1 LTDFCFFSMST
12 ILSLT
17 SLGILVLFLG
27 IMKKQSWLLPVILL
41 GLVVSMTLTIL
52 EWNSFKSFFHAM
64 IIVDNLAVAFS
75 TVLIFS
81 TFLIFSLA
89 AHYYRG
95 VQRPLDDIYGVM
107 IFALMGA
114 VMMTSYGNLIMLFLG
129 IETLS
134 IALYVLAGSHKEA
147 ITSNEATLKYFL
159 LGSFLSGFLLF
170 GIALIYGSSG
180 SFDLQK
186 ISVYVASCAG
196 TYPPMFLAGLFL
208 LIIGLAF
215 KIAIVPFHF
224 WAPDVYEGTPTLLTA
239 FMATVVKTA
248 SIVAMFRFFTHTF
261 YGIHGV
267 WETTIWILAIVT
279 ILLGNLTGVYQ
290 PNLKRMLAYSS
301 ISHSGYMLLAVVA
314 FSLMSDNALLLY
326 TLSYSI
332 ATILAF
338 GILIL
343 IREAHG
349 DDYFSSLNGMARTN
363 PLEAFCLTIAMLSL
377 TGIPPLAGFMAKY
390 YLFTTALEQG
400 LVWLVIVAI
409 AGSAI
414 SAAYYFKPI
423 IAMYLK
429 ESEGVKLKVEL
440 SYKVHLIF
448 MTLLVILIGLLPFF
462 FIGLALTETS

>member
-1 LTDFCFFSMST
+1 MTT
-12 ILSLT
+12 IISLT
-17 SLGILVLFLG
+17 ILGILVLFLG
-27 IMKKQSWLLPVILL
+27 IMKKQSWLLPVILA
-41 GLVVSMTLTIL
+41 GLVLSMVLTIL
-52 EWNSFKSFFHAM
+52 DWNSFRSYYHQM
-64 IIVDNLAVAFS
+64 LIVDNTAVAFS
-75 TVLIFS
+75 AVLIFS

-89 AHYYRG
+89 ARYYRG
-95 VQRPLDDIYGVM
+95 VVRPLDDIYGVM
-107 IFALMGA
+107 IFALVGA
-114 VMMTSYGNLIMLFLG
+114 VMMTSYGNLIILFLG

-170 GIALIYGSSG
+170 GIALIYGSTG
-180 SFDLQK
+180 SFDLHT
-186 ISVYVASCAG
+186 ISVYVNTCAG

-208 LIIGLAF
+208 LLIGMAF

-248 SIVAMFRFFTHTF
+248 SIVALYRFFTHTF
-261 YGIHGV
+261 HGIHGA
-267 WETTIWILAIVT
+267 WETTIWILAVLT
-279 ILLGNLTGVYQ
+279 ILLGNFTGIYQ

-301 ISHSGYMLLAVVA
+301 ISHSGYMMLAVVA
-314 FSLMSDNALLLY
+314 FSPMSNNALLLY

-332 ATILAF
+332 ATITAF

-349 DDYFSSLNGMARTN
+349 NDYFSSLNGLAKTN
-363 PLEAFCLTIAMLSL
+363 PLEAFCLTISMLSL

-390 YLFTTALEQG
+390 YLFTAALEKG

-414 SAAYYFKPI
+414 SVAYYFKPI
-423 IAMYLK
+423 MAMYLK
-429 ESEGVKLKVEL
+429 ESNEVKLTVEMP
-440 SYKVHLIF
+440 YKVHLMF
-448 MTLLVILIGLLPFF
+448 MTLMVILIGLLPFLVMG
-462 FIGLALTETS
+462 IL

>member
-1 LTDFCFFSMST
+1 MTT
-12 ILSLT
+12 IISLT
-17 SLGILVLFLG
+17 ILGILVLFFG
-27 IMKKQSWLLPVILL
+27 IMKKQSWLLPLILA
-41 GLVVSMTLTIL
+41 GLVLSMVLTIL
-52 EWNSFKSFFHAM
+52 DWNSFRSYYHEM
-64 IIVDNLAVAFS
+64 LIVDNAAVAFS
-75 TVLIFS
+75 AVLIFS

-89 AHYYRG
+89 AHYYKG
-95 VQRPLDDIYGVM
+95 VLRPLDDIYGVM
-107 IFALMGA
+107 IFALVGA
-114 VMMTSYGNLIMLFLG
+114 VMMTSYGNLIILFLG

-170 GIALIYGSSG
+170 GIALIYGSTG
-180 SFDLQK
+180 AFDLHT
-186 ISVYVASCAG
+186 ISVYVSACAG

-208 LIIGLAF
+208 LLIGLAF

-261 YGIHGV
+261 HGIHGA
-267 WETTIWILAIVT
+267 WETTIWILAFLT
-279 ILLGNLTGVYQ
+279 ILLGNFTGIYQ

-301 ISHSGYMLLAVVA
+301 ISHSGYMMLAVVA
-314 FSLMSDNALLLY
+314 FSSMSDNALLLY

-332 ATILAF
+332 ATITAF

-349 DDYFSSLNGMARTN
+349 NDYFSSLNGLARTN
-363 PLEAFCLTIAMLSL
+363 PLEAFCLTISMLSL

-390 YLFTTALEQG
+390 YLFTAALEKG

-414 SAAYYFKPI
+414 SVAYYFKPI
-423 IAMYLK
+423 MAMYLK
-429 ESEGVKLKVEL
+429 ESNEVKLTVEMP
-440 SYKVHLIF
+440 YKVHLMF
-448 MTLLVILIGLLPFF
+448 MTLMIILIGLLPFLVMG
-462 FIGLALTETS
+462 IL

>member
-1 LTDFCFFSMST
+1 MTT
-12 ILSLT
+12 IISIT
-17 SLGILVLFLG
+17 ILGILVLFLG
-27 IMKKQSWLLPVILL
+27 IQKKQSWLLPVILV
-41 GLVVSMTLTIL
+41 GLATSMILTIL
-52 EWNSFKSFFHAM
+52 DWNTARSYYHEM
-64 IIVDNLAVAFS
+64 LIIDKTSVAFS
-75 TVLIFS
+75 LVLIFS

-89 AHYYRG
+89 SHYYRG
-95 VQRPLDDIYGVM
+95 VERPLDDIYGVM
-107 IFALMGA
+107 IFALVGA

-170 GIALIYGSSG
+170 GIALIYGSTG

-186 ISVYVASCAG
+186 ISGFVAACHG
-196 TYPPMFLAGLFL
+196 IYPPMFLAGLFL

-215 KIAIVPFHF
+215 KIAIAPFHF

-248 SIVAMFRFFTHTF
+248 SIVAMYRFFTHTF

-267 WETTIWILAIVT
+267 WETTIWILAVLT
-279 ILLGNLTGVYQ
+279 MLLGNLTGLYQ

-314 FSLMSDNALLLY
+314 FSPMSNNALLFY

-338 GILIL
+338 AILIL

-349 DDYFSSLNGMARTN
+349 NDYFSSLNGMAKTN

-390 YLFTTALEQG
+390 YLFTTALEKG
-400 LVWLVIVAI
+400 LLWLVLVAI

-414 SAAYYFKPI
+414 SVAYYFKPI
-423 IAMYLK
+423 MAMYLK
-429 ESEGVKLKVEL
+429 ESNEVKLNVGR
-440 SYKVHLIF
+440 SYKVHLMF
-448 MTLLVILIGLLPFF
+448 MTLLVILIGVLPFLVMG
-462 FIGLALTETS
+462 IL

>member
-1 LTDFCFFSMST
+1 MA
-12 ILSLT
+12 
-17 SLGILVLFLG
+17 
-27 IMKKQSWLLPVILL
+27 
-41 GLVVSMTLTIL
+41 LTISG
-52 EWNSFKSFFHAM
+52 WNSPRSYYHEM
-64 IIVDNLAVAFS
+64 IIVNNVSVAFS

-81 TFLIFSLA
+81 SFLIFSLA

-95 VQRPLDDIYGVM
+95 VLRPLDDIYGVM
-107 IFALMGA
+107 IFALVGA

-170 GIALIYGSSG
+170 GIALIYGASG

-186 ISVYVASCAG
+186 IAVYVAACAG
-196 TYPPMFLAGLFL
+196 AYPPMFLAGLFL

-248 SIVAMFRFFTHTF
+248 SIVAMFRFFTCTF
-261 YGIHGV
+261 QGIHGV
-267 WETTIWILAIVT
+267 WDTTIWIMAAFT

-301 ISHSGYMLLAVVA
+301 ISHSGYMLLAVIA
-314 FSLMSDNALLLY
+314 FSPMSYNALLFY

-332 ATILAF
+332 ATIAAF

-343 IREAHG
+343 VREAHG
-349 DDYFSSLNGMARTN
+349 NDYFSSLNGMAKTN
-363 PLEAFCLTIAMLSL
+363 PLEAFCLTTAMLSL
-377 TGIPPLAGFMAKY
+377 AGIPPLAGFMAKY
-390 YLFTTALEQG
+390 YLFTTALEKG

-414 SAAYYFKPI
+414 SVAYYFKPI
-423 IAMYLK
+423 MAMYLK
-429 ESEGVKLKVEL
+429 ESDGVKLTVEKP
-440 SYKVHLIF
+440 YKVHLLF
-448 MTLLVILIGLLPFF
+448 MTLLIIVIGLMPFLLIGLL
-462 FIGLALTETS
+462 

>member
-1 LTDFCFFSMST
+1 MST
-12 ILSLT
+12 IISIVL
-17 SLGILVLFLG
+17 LGILVLFLG
-27 IMKKQSWLLPVILL
+27 ILKRQSWLLPLILA
-41 GLVVSMTLTIL
+41 GLVVSIALTLND
-52 EWNSFKSFFHAM
+52 WNAGKSYYNGM
-64 IIVDNLAVAFS
+64 VIVDNTAVAFS

-89 AHYYRG
+89 ARYYRG

-107 IFALMGA
+107 IFALAGA
-114 VMMTSYGNLIMLFLG
+114 VMMTSYNNLIMLFLG

-170 GIALIYGSSG
+170 GIALIYGASG
-180 SFDLQK
+180 SFDLAV
-186 ISVYVASCAG
+186 ISRYVTACQGS
-196 TYPPMFLAGLFL
+196 YPPMFLAGLFL

-261 YGIHGV
+261 HGIHGV
-267 WETTIWILAIVT
+267 WETTIWVMAAFT

-290 PNLKRMLAYSS
+290 PGLKRMLAYSS

-314 FSLMSDNALLLY
+314 FGSMSDNALLLY

-332 ATILAF
+332 ATITAF

-343 IREAHG
+343 VREAHG
-349 DDYFSSLNGMARTN
+349 NDLFSSMNGLGKSN
-363 PLEAFCLTIAMLSL
+363 PLEAFCLTVSMLSL

-390 YLFTTALEQG
+390 YLFTAALDKG
-400 LVWLVIVAI
+400 LVWLVMIAV
-409 AGSAI
+409 AGSAV
-414 SAAYYFKPI
+414 SVTYYFRPI
-423 IAMYLK
+423 IAMYLR
-429 ESEGVKLKVEL
+429 EFTGIALKVERP
-440 SYKVHLIF
+440 YQVHLLF
-448 MTLLVILIGLLPFF
+448 MTLLVILIGLAPFLL
-462 FIGLALTETS
+462 IGIV

>member
-1 LTDFCFFSMST
+1 MTTIISTT
-12 ILSLT
+12 IL
-17 SLGILVLFLG
+17 GVLVLFLG

-41 GLVVSMTLTIL
+41 GLAVTMVLTVMD
-52 EWNSFKSFFHAM
+52 WNIPRAYYHEM
-64 IIVDNLAVAFS
+64 IIVDNVSVAFS
-75 TVLIFS
+75 MVLIFS

-107 IFALMGA
+107 IFALTGA

-180 SFDLQK
+180 SFDLHR
-186 ISVYVASCAG
+186 ISVFVDACAG

-239 FMATVVKTA
+239 FMATVVKTS
-248 SIVAMFRFFTHTF
+248 SIVAMFRFFTLTF
-261 YGIHGV
+261 HGIHGV
-267 WETTIWILAIVT
+267 WETTIWVMAAFT

-314 FSLMSDNALLLY
+314 FSSMSANALLLY

-332 ATILAF
+332 ATITAF

-349 DDYFSSLNGMARTN
+349 SDYFSTMNGMAKTN
-363 PLEAFCLTIAMLSL
+363 PLEAFCLTVSMLSL
-377 TGIPPLAGFMAKY
+377 AGIPPLAGFMAKY
-390 YLFTTALEQG
+390 YLFATAMDKG
-400 LVWLVIVAI
+400 FVWLVIVAI

-414 SAAYYFKPI
+414 SVAYYFKPV

-429 ESEGVKLKVEL
+429 ESNGVKLTVEMP
-440 SYKVHLIF
+440 YKVHLFF
-448 MTLLVILIGLLPFF
+448 MTLLVILIGLLPFLV
-462 FIGLALTETS
+462 IGLL

>member
-1 LTDFCFFSMST
+1 MTTIISLT
-12 ILSLT
+12 IL
-17 SLGILVLFLG
+17 GVLVLFLG

-41 GLVVSMTLTIL
+41 GLVVSMVLTVM
-52 EWNSFKSFFHAM
+52 EWNIPKSYYHEM
-64 IIVDNLAVAFS
+64 IIVDNVSVAFS
-75 TVLIFS
+75 LVLIFS
-81 TFLIFSLA
+81 AFLIFSLA
-89 AHYYRG
+89 ARYYRG
-95 VQRPLDDIYGVM
+95 VTRPLDDIYGVM
-107 IFALMGA
+107 IFALTGA

-170 GIALIYGSSG
+170 GIALLYGSSG

-186 ISVYVASCAG
+186 ISVFVAACGG

-261 YGIHGV
+261 HGIHGV
-267 WETTIWILAIVT
+267 WETTIWVMAAFT
-279 ILLGNLTGVYQ
+279 ILLGNFTGVYQ

-301 ISHSGYMLLAVVA
+301 ISHSGYMMLAVVA
-314 FSLMSDNALLLY
+314 FSAMSDNALLLY

-332 ATILAF
+332 ATISAF

-349 DDYFSSLNGMARTN
+349 NDYFSSLNGMAKTN
-363 PLEAFCLTIAMLSL
+363 PLEAFCLTVSMLSL
-377 TGIPPLAGFMAKY
+377 AGVPPLAGFMAKY
-390 YLFTTALEQG
+390 YLFTTALEKG
-400 LVWLVIVAI
+400 FVWLVLIAV

-414 SAAYYFKPI
+414 SVAYYFKPI

-429 ESEGVKLKVEL
+429 ESDGVKLTVEKP
-440 SYKVHLIF
+440 YKIHLLF
-448 MTLLVILIGLLPFF
+448 MTLMILLIGLLPFLV
-462 FIGLALTETS
+462 IGLV

>member
-1 LTDFCFFSMST
+1 MTT
-12 ILSLT
+12 IISLT
-17 SLGILVLFLG
+17 LLGVLVLLLGIL
-27 IMKKQSWLLPVILL
+27 KKKALQLPLILVGLLTALA
-41 GLVVSMTLTIL
+41 LTISD
-52 EWNSFKSFFHAM
+52 WNSARHLFNDM
-64 IIVDNLAVAFS
+64 LIVDNTAVAFS
-75 TVLIFS
+75 AVLILS
-81 TFLIFSLA
+81 TFLIFMFA
-89 AHYYRG
+89 PHYYRG
-95 VQRPLDDIYGVM
+95 VQRPLDDIFAIM
-107 IFALMGA
+107 IFALVGA
-114 VMMTSYGNLIMLFLG
+114 VLMTSYGNLIMLFIG

-180 SFDLQK
+180 SFSLSGIQ
-186 ISVYVASCAG
+186 IFVAAQQG
-196 TYPPMFLAGLFL
+196 NMPPMFLAGLFM

-215 KIAIVPFHF
+215 KIAVAPFHF
-224 WAPDVYEGTPTLLTA
+224 WAPDVYEGTPTLVTA

-248 SIVAMFRFFTHTF
+248 SIVAMYRFFTHTF

-267 WETTIWILAIVT
+267 WETTIWVLAALT

-314 FSLMSDNALLLY
+314 FSPLSDNALLLY

-332 ATILAF
+332 ATISAF

-343 IREAHG
+343 IREANG
-349 DDYFSSLNGMARTN
+349 NDYFGSMNGMAKTN

-377 TGIPPLAGFMAKY
+377 AGIPPLAGFMGKY
-390 YLFTTALEQG
+390 FLFTTALEKG
-400 LVWLVIVAI
+400 LLWLVLIAI

-414 SAAYYFKPI
+414 SITYYFRPI
-423 IAMYLK
+423 VAMYMK
-429 ESEGVKLKVEL
+429 ENEGVKLNAGPVFKA
-440 SYKVHLIF
+440 HLIF
-448 MTLLVILIGLLPFF
+448 LTLLLILIGVMPFLV
-462 FIGLALTETS
+462 IGLL

>member
-1 LTDFCFFSMST
+1 MTTIISLT
-12 ILSLT
+12 IL
-17 SLGILVLFLG
+17 GIFVLFLG

-41 GLVVSMTLTIL
+41 GLVVSMVLTMRD
-52 EWNSFKSFFHAM
+52 WNTVSHYYHDM
-64 IIVDNLAVAFS
+64 IIVDNVSVAFS

-81 TFLIFSLA
+81 AFLIFSLA

-107 IFALMGA
+107 IFALTGA

-180 SFDLQK
+180 SFDLER
-186 ISVYVASCAG
+186 ISVYVATCAG
-196 TYPPMFLAGLFL
+196 SYPPMFLAGLFL

-248 SIVAMFRFFTHTF
+248 SIIAMFRFFSHTF
-261 YGIHGV
+261 HGIHGV
-267 WETTIWILAIVT
+267 WETTIWVMAAFT

-314 FSLMSDNALLLY
+314 FSAMSNSALLLY

-332 ATILAF
+332 ATISAF

-349 DDYFSSLNGMARTN
+349 NDYFSSLNGLGKTN

-377 TGIPPLAGFMAKY
+377 AGIPPLAGFMAKY
-390 YLFTTALEQG
+390 YLFTTALEKG
-400 LVWLVIVAI
+400 LVWLVIVAV

-414 SAAYYFKPI
+414 SVAYYFKPI

-429 ESEGVKLKVEL
+429 NSNGVTLRVETP
-440 SYKVHLIF
+440 YKVHLLF
-448 MTLLVILIGLLPFF
+448 MTMLVILIGLMPFLL
-462 FIGLALTETS
+462 IGLL